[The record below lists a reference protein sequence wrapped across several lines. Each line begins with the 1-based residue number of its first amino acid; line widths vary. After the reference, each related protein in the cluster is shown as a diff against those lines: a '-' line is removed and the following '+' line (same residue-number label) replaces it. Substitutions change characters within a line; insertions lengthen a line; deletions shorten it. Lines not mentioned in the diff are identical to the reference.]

1 MGGNRK
7 NHLKEVKKMSN
18 EYFHIKDDKY
28 AYRIDGRGEV
38 LVLFHGFTSAQTT
51 WDNIYDELITEYQVL
66 TIDLPGHGE
75 TMVQDNKTME
85 EFSDDFNALLDS
97 LKITKIHLL
106 GYSMGGRAALSFAN
120 YYPEKINSLILESA
134 SPGIADPFERQRR
147 KEADKALAEKILIEG
162 VEAFVDYWEDLPLFD
177 TQKNL
182 PETVQSKIRE
192 ERLYQTKWGLS
203 MALVFMGTG
212 TQPSWWGSLKT
223 IDYPLTLIV
232 GEYDPKFIEI
242 NEQINQLYKD
252 AKLYTIK
259 EAGHCVHLEKEA
271 EFKQVVRD
279 HIKLSHEK
287 NT

>member
-1 MGGNRK
+1 
-7 NHLKEVKKMSN
+7 MSN
-18 EYFHIKDDKY
+18 EYFHINDDKY

-75 TMVQDNKTME
+75 TMVQANKTME

-106 GYSMGGRAALSFAN
+106 GYSMG
-120 YYPEKINSLILESA
+120 
-134 SPGIADPFERQRR
+134 GIADPFERQRR

-212 TQPSWWGSLKT
+212 TQPSWWDSLTT

-271 EFKQVVRD
+271 EFKQIVRD